1 MEELQIRLNNLR
13 RLVAVAKTVGA
24 PKRAV
29 AERLGV
35 DSSRFSQ
42 LCGPTPIRQIH
53 ETTAHAFEKLLDR
66 PKRWLDI
73 ERTEEELLD
82 AWLAKPI
89 PLRAEYPRAIYAST
103 PNIEAAPPLK
113 GMVPLISWVSA
124 GYFCE
129 VIDNFHPGDA
139 EEWISTTVAVSPNSY
154 ALRVRGDSM
163 EPDFPEGSIIIVDPR
178 REPQPGNYVIAKN
191 GGEATFKQLTKDGA
205 DRYLKPLNPQYPIK
219 LIDEHMIICGVV
231 VSMERKLV

>member
-1 MEELQIRLNNLR
+1 MDKYERR
-13 RLVAVAKTVGA
+13 RLQLMELLKTRCSGKKSVLAKKIEKEPSYVSRILYPEGKA
-24 PKRAV
+24 GKKRIADDLIEAIEKGFQLPHGWLDTEHPV
-29 AERLGV
+29 PNLPTQGV
-35 DSSRFSQ
+35 EEAASIYNV
-42 LCGPTPIRQIH
+42 TPIQNVDRDKIH
-53 ETTAHAFEKLLDR
+53 V
-66 PKRWLDI
+66 
-73 ERTEEELLD
+73 
-82 AWLAKPI
+82 
-89 PLRAEYPRAIYAST
+89 
-103 PNIEAAPPLK
+103 K
-113 GMVPLISWVSA
+113 GTVPLISWVSA

-139 EEWISTTVAVSPNSY
+139 EEWISTTVSVGPNAY

>member
-1 MEELQIRLNNLR
+1 MDKYERR
-13 RLVAVAKTVGA
+13 RL
-24 PKRAV
+24 
-29 AERLGV
+29 
-35 DSSRFSQ
+35 Q
-42 LCGPTPIRQIH
+42 LM
-53 ETTAHAFEKLLDR
+53 KLLKTRCLGR
-66 PKRWLDI
+66 PSVLAKKIEKEPSYVSRMLYPEGKAGKKRIADDLIEAIEAGFHLPRGWLD
-73 ERTEEELLD
+73 TEKPAPDIAATGVQEE
-82 AWLAKPI
+82 KQN
-89 PLRAEYPRAIYAST
+89 YST
-103 PNIEAAPPLK
+103 NPAQNIHNDKIQLK
-113 GMVPLISWVSA
+113 GTVPLISWVSA

-139 EEWISTTVAVSPNSY
+139 EEWINTTVTVSQNAY

-163 EPDFPEGSIIIVDPR
+163 EPDFPEGSIIIVDPH

-219 LIDEHMIICGVV
+219 LIDNDIMICGVV